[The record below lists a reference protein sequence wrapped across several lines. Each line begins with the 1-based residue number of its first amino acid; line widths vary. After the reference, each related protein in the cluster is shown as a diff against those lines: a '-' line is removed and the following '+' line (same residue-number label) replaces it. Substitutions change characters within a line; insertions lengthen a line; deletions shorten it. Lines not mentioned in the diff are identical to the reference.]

1 MTILIIIGIIAIILL
16 ILILSILL
24 SDDGYA
30 KLIKKP
36 VDGEGEDKK

>member
-1 MTILIIIGIIAIILL
+1 VKILIFIGIILALL
-16 ILILSILL
+16 GLSILSIIL

-36 VDGEGEDKK
+36 VDDEGSDKE